1 MDPARFDRLAISLA
15 SHPVTRR
22 RMLAAGAGLLGGLV
36 SVVRGT
42 HAQGATPTA
51 SPAASVPP
59 KLAANNGT
67 LFVQTAA
74 GGTFAPNPVAGQ
86 PLASSASATLAAG
99 ATPVAAQHGAYVLT
113 LRGHTGGT
121 IGFSDRPARDFGEV
135 PTSRF
140 FTGLGFFP
148 NNPPNAAL
156 VMDTPEQ
163 QGAVVLVELLD
174 PRYDPSNQTLTYE
187 ANLLHQYPNAK
198 GEVLASLAAKAERT
212 PPASFTNVSLF
223 IDDCPDSVESCWVAP
238 TGGQCGYRGQISS
251 GNCWNWTYWTC
262 NPCGSYSSQC
272 NASQPNCNGGCL
284 DDIALCGGPGCC
296 NGQCCL
302 TPSCIED
309 PQPFYCQ
316 SSSICDQTC

>member
-15 SHPVTRR
+15 THPVTRR
-22 RMLAAGAGLLGGLV
+22 RTLASGAALLGGLIGA
-36 SVVRGT
+36 VRGAR
-42 HAQGATPTA
+42 AQSATPA
-51 SPAASVPP
+51 SPAAGHE
-59 KLAANNGT
+59 LADNNGT

-74 GGTFAPNPVAGQ
+74 GGTMTANP
-86 PLASSASATLAAG
+86 AAG
-99 ATPVAAQHGAYVLT
+99 ATPLAAGAGTPAPAARGAYLLT
-113 LRGHTGGT
+113 LHGHTGET
-121 IGFSDRPARDFGEV
+121 IGFSDRPERNFGEL
-135 PTSRF
+135 PTPKF
-140 FTGLGFFP
+140 FTGLGFLP

-156 VMDTPEQ
+156 VVDTPEQ

-174 PRYDPSNQTLTYE
+174 PQYDPSSQTLTYG

-198 GEVLASLAAKAERT
+198 GDVLEPLVAKAQST

-223 IDDCPDSVESCWVAP
+223 IDDCPDSVESCWAAP
-238 TGGQCGYRGQISS
+238 TGGQCGYRGQITS

-272 NASQPNCNGGCL
+272 NASDPTCNNACL

-302 TPSCIED
+302 TPSCLDD

-316 SSSICDQTC
+316 SSSYCNQTC